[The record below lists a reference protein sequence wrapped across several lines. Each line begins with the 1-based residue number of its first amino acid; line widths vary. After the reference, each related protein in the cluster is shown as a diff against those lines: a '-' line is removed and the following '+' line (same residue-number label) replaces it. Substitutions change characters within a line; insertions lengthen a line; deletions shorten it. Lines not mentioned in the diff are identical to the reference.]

1 MREGWL
7 LSDGEVIASA
17 VADDALLS
25 SVLPQRL
32 LGEHG
37 AAAVVPAR
45 GLLFVSRHELP
56 LELVSISRE
65 GLIVE
70 LRPLRSWR
78 PALPSRG
85 GGTLALVPAVAA
97 ERARLAP
104 GRHLEFR
111 EGR

>member
-45 GLLFVSRHELP
+45 GLLFVSRH
-56 LELVSISRE
+56 
-65 GLIVE
+65 
-70 LRPLRSWR
+70 
-78 PALPSRG
+78 
-85 GGTLALVPAVAA
+85 
-97 ERARLAP
+97 
-104 GRHLEFR
+104 
-111 EGR
+111 